1 MPIVGKKK
9 FGYGRKG
16 KEDAVRHAK
25 KTGQKVKSKKKK
37 TKTKTKKRYA

>member
-1 MPIVGKKK
+1 MPTVGKKK

-25 KTGQKVKSKKKK
+25 NTGQKVKSKK
-37 TKTKTKKRYA
+37 TKTKKRYA

>member
-1 MPIVGKKK
+1 MPTVGKKK

-25 KTGQKVKSKKKK
+25 KTGQKVKSKK